1 MSYKKHNFGDN
12 VCNYYDMED
21 LVNYVKPC
29 ETGYYCQDTESS
41 AHGADSQHKLHTCQK
56 YMKIPANP
64 STPLKGKDEECNN
77 NAECGFGLTC
87 ITIGSETKTKCNI
100 DCPTDQKLYVINGNY
115 ECRYEAYKD
124 MCQFTKDSTIQNYP
138 NRNKCKTCGL
148 IHFDEKKDG
157 SQKIYYVMNSVDETD
172 KYSQPD
178 NTFVLNEDA
187 CQSGTALYFYG
198 DGSIKNNIDTAH
210 AIENKLY
217 LKCVTIKAVD
227 HGSKKFNY
235 TIGDDTI
242 HIYDIEKV
250 EYDNVDTNNDRISD
264 KKAELTNLCTK
275 YLMTEIGLWN
285 DNKDEFINYL
295 KCTDENQADDNL
307 KRKLYYWVNPEEY
320 LLYKD
325 QTEVMEY
332 LIQKKY
338 PEIVPII
345 KAKEE
350 EGAGFLNSKY
360 LILSLLLLFL

>member
-12 VCNYYDMED
+12 VCNYYDRED

-29 ETGYYCQDTESS
+29 ETGYYCQDTESG

-56 YMKIPANP
+56 YMEIPANP
-64 STPLKGKDEECNN
+64 STPLKGKDEECND
-77 NAECGFGLTC
+77 NAECGYGLTC

-100 DCPTDQKLYVINGNY
+100 DCPTDQKSYVIDGNY
-115 ECRYEAYKD
+115 ECRYEDYKD
-124 MCQFTKDSTIQNYP
+124 KCLYTKDNIIQRYY
-138 NRNKCKTCGL
+138 NRNRCKTCGK
-148 IHFDEKKDG
+148 INFDEKKDG

-178 NTFVLNEDA
+178 NTFVLNKNA

-227 HGSKKFNY
+227 HGSERFNY
-235 TIGDDTI
+235 TIGDNTI
-242 HIYDIEKV
+242 HIYDIDEV
-250 EYDNVDTNNDRISD
+250 EYDDVDMNGNSQ
-264 KKAELTNLCTK
+264 KKNELTGLCTK
-275 YLMTEIGLWN
+275 YFMTIISLWN
-285 DNKDEFINYL
+285 DNKDEYINYL
-295 KCTDENQADDNL
+295 KCTDDSQADDNL
-307 KRKLYYWVNPEEY
+307 KRKLYYLNHPEIY

-325 QTEVMEY
+325 QTEVIEY
-332 LIQKKY
+332 LIQKAN
-338 PEIVPII
+338 PDIVPII